1 MKKCWGIL
9 LIPLFVLRVVGFTST
24 IIGAILAC
32 GWYIEWLDVNFLWK
46 YVAYFIGF
54 ITIPLL
60 PLAVLIEFFWHSWPK
75 EVTFAFI
82 ANISGIIILTVSG
95 ILYSKVKSKQND

>member
-1 MKKCWGIL
+1 MKIFWGTL
-9 LIPLFVLRVVGFTST
+9 LIPLFVLRIIGVTFT
-24 IIGAILAC
+24 IVGAILAW
-32 GWYIEWLDVNFLWK
+32 GWYIEWLDVNFLWQ

-54 ITIPLL
+54 VTIPLL

-82 ANISGIIILTVSG
+82 ANISGIIILTISG
-95 ILYSKVKSKQND
+95 ILYNKVKNKQND